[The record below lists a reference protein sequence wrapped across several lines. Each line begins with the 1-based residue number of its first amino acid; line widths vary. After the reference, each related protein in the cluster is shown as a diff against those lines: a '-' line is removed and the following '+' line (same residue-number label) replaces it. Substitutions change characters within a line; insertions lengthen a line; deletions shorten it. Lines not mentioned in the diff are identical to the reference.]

1 MPLFFYKMKLSIIV
15 PVYNMTADGK
25 LAFCLDSLMAQS
37 LKPEEYEV
45 IAVDD
50 ASTDD
55 SFSVLRDYEERFPGR
70 FIALQSNVNHHQGGA
85 KNIGLAK
92 AQGEWLGFIDS
103 DDWIVPDY
111 YERLLK
117 KAEETGADMVGC
129 DYCFTEEHSFK
140 PGRQVSSN
148 HADQTGVMDTERYK
162 KLLLETGSLVV
173 KVYRRE
179 LILGDYVPGSA
190 DKVDIF
196 PEDIFYED
204 NAVSNSWMLRCRH
217 FEYIPEAL
225 YFYYQHDAST
235 VHTVSLKNL
244 NDRMEAGRMILS
256 TAKSEGYYDEY
267 KAELD
272 YQFITLFYKNTL
284 FSAMQKKTGLAKGA
298 YAFTKKLAEEMKQ
311 LLPDFEENPY
321 YRERVNAEEKKLMH
335 MQMKGHP
342 GFYIYYRLLW
352 FYRGI
357 RK

>member
-1 MPLFFYKMKLSIIV
+1 MKLSIIV
-15 PVYNMTADGK
+15 PVYNMSAGGK
-25 LAFCLDSLMAQS
+25 LDFCLKSLMAQTI
-37 LKPEEYEV
+37 PAEEYEV

-55 SFSVLRDYEERFPGR
+55 SFSVLKEYEKRYPGN
-70 FIALQSNVNHHQGGA
+70 FIALRSEVNHHQGGA
-85 KNIGLAK
+85 KNIGLARAK
-92 AQGEWLGFIDS
+92 GEWLGFIDS

-111 YERLLK
+111 YERLLN

-129 DYCFTEEHSFK
+129 DYCFTDELSFK

-148 HADQTGVMDTERYK
+148 HADQTGIMDREKYK

-179 LILGDYVPGSA
+179 LILKDYVPGSA

-235 VHTVSLKNL
+235 VHTISLKNL
-244 NDRMEAGRMILS
+244 KDRMAAGRMILD
-256 TAKSEGYYDEY
+256 TAKGEGYYGEY
-267 KAELD
+267 REELD

-284 FSAMQKKTGLAKGA
+284 FSAMQSKTGLKKGC
-298 YAFTKKLAEEMKQ
+298 YAFTKALGQEMKK
-311 LLPDFEENPY
+311 LLPEFETNSY
-321 YRERVNAEEKKLMH
+321 YVERTNAEEKKLMH
-335 MQMKGHP
+335 MQMKNHLF
-342 GFYIYYRLLW
+342 FYIYYRLLW
-352 FYRGI
+352 FYRGL
-357 RK
+357 RR